1 MSFPS
6 YILLDATFHQ
16 HRQAFWYVL
25 MELTDPVDPADPC
38 DDAVADVTEAY
49 YEIYSDY

>member
-6 YILLDATFHQ
+6 YILFDATFHQ

-25 MELTDPVDPADPC
+25 MDLADPTDPC
-38 DDAVADVTEAY
+38 EDAATAATEAY